1 MNRLMVEVYDDI
13 EQKQQDSE
21 LDGNMIEVE
30 AYDNWFGHIVV
41 GILFAGFIYVLM
53 TVGATI

>member
-1 MNRLMVEVYDDI
+1 MVEVYDDI

-30 AYDNWFGHIVV
+30 AYDNWFGHILL
-41 GILFAGFIYVLM
+41 GIMFAGFVFVIM